1 MPQTEGAPG
10 AAAGP
15 GGPPPKR
22 RVVRRLALGLLVLL
36 VTAIALLLLV
46 ELRIPVDGLRPAVE
60 RHAQDATG
68 LDVKVEGPLYL
79 VTGRRPGAELHGLVV
94 SGEIEQRS
102 VEILRLGV
110 ARAEIEWWA
119 LLSREVRA
127 RELRAA
133 DVTLWFDAPALTVLA
148 RAERRESARAS
159 AATPFGWRFVD
170 VARAEV
176 TRARVVTRW
185 RLLRQAGD
193 VLVDSLTLHAQ
204 AKDPMR
210 LEMRGSFLAAP
221 ARATLRIA
229 SLAELRGG
237 ATSTPIELQVALAD
251 ASVQVSGVFDLDAQ
265 RGEYRVA
272 LKGHGRF
279 LERLLPGFRAALG
292 DVEDISIAGRL
303 RTSPDEY
310 AVEDLSLAA
319 GRTQARG
326 ELRER
331 RVNGRFR
338 TEGQLAFETLDLRPW
353 LPLFA
358 APERGTSGT
367 QDALEAVRALQAR
380 TDLDLK
386 LSAARLSWAQREA
399 DDAEIAVRLSE
410 TAAELD
416 AHARLLAGAGT
427 LAARLDTAGQEA
439 GLQIEAT
446 ADGIALAA
454 VHPGIA
460 EAGVGGLVQ
469 TAKLRASGHG
479 ASVAALV
486 ESLEGELELHG
497 VEASWTPVKDAAAT
511 RFKIDRAT
519 LVATRDALQGS
530 FAAAIDDA
538 KIALKLSSAR
548 SAVKTGQ
555 REVDSAFELGIT
567 RSGVRG
573 VRLAAAG
580 ELSLGPQG
588 WAVGVTQASLGQ
600 SRGSLSAKGAWTS
613 GEPLTL
619 RAAFERFDVAALDFF
634 DLESRQRRRARLR
647 WEDRRVLPSEVSFPA
662 ADFEFSSKRLD
673 APALRFEA
681 VRLAGRT
688 RGGRLEAARYELRG
702 EGGAMRG
709 ELSAD
714 LRGRDPQMTLALEAT
729 AFDLRSGL
737 AQLGVDVERAKAQRL
752 DATLELRGAR
762 LQQAVAQSTLRLS
775 AQGLAVTAR
784 GPLDARRALAFDGRL
799 EASSIKGELLATAS
813 GTLDRRS
820 FRATSRGPKLATLL
834 DGAERVPLDIELNVD
849 DSAVSLRGDV
859 AKGPRADLAVRV
871 SAKRADTLFA
881 LGGLQ
886 FDAQGA
892 LSASAQ
898 LQLTPPARTAL
909 EQLELRIGE
918 TALRGRAVADWSAAR
933 PSVEARL
940 VGPVLRMQDLGLRV
954 LEDVEGAVKSEKTGA
969 QQGVAARW
977 LDSLRRYDA
986 TLDLQ
991 AERLYGAGEMLGSLQ
1006 MSARLRGGRLQ
1017 LRPLAIRY
1025 AASAFRAEGL
1035 IDATATTPAYA
1046 LHAELR
1052 NFDLTPLLRS
1062 FKVSAAG
1069 TASFDARAVL
1079 RSRGVGREAIS
1090 NLSGTLD
1097 VASYGRGIGS
1107 GVIELMGVSLFG
1119 TVLNTLDRER
1129 TSKINCAVG
1138 VFDVAGGVMKS
1149 RALFVDTTRLRIMGN
1164 LDVDLN
1170 TETLDGGLRPHPK
1183 NPRLFN
1189 VPTPVSIAGTLQD
1202 PKVSLASSTLPE
1214 LLIRYS
1220 NPYTMFLGTL
1230 METESA
1236 AEDGSDD
1243 CRAAYKRI
1251 ESSRPEVEQEI
1262 RKLFKFLP

>member
-1 MPQTEGAPG
+1 
-10 AAAGP
+10 
-15 GGPPPKR
+15 
-22 RVVRRLALGLLVLL
+22 LALGLFALL
-36 VTAIALLLLV
+36 ATAIALPLLV
-46 ELRIPVDGLRPAVE
+46 ELRIPVDGLRALIE
-60 RHAQDATG
+60 RHAREATG

-79 VTGRRPGAELHGLVV
+79 VTGREPGAELHGLVV
-94 SGEIEQRS
+94 SGEIEQRP
-102 VEILRLGV
+102 VKILRLGT
-110 ARAEIEWWA
+110 ARAAIEWWA
-119 LLSREVRA
+119 LLSREVRT

-133 DVTLWFDAPALTVLA
+133 DLTLWVDAPALTAIA
-148 RAERRESARAS
+148 RAERRERERAP
-159 AATPFGWRFVD
+159 AATPSGWRFVD
-170 VARAEV
+170 VARVEV

-193 VLVDSLTLHAQ
+193 VLIDSLTLHAQ

-210 LEMRGSFLAAP
+210 LEMRGSFLSAP
-221 ARATLRIA
+221 ARGTLRIA
-229 SLAELRGG
+229 SLAALRGG

-251 ASVQVSGVFDLDAQ
+251 ASVEASGAFDLDAQ

-272 LKGHGRF
+272 FRGHGRF

-292 DVEDISIAGRL
+292 DVEDISIDGRL

-310 AVEDLSLAA
+310 AVEDLSVAA
-319 GRTQARG
+319 GHTQARG

-338 TEGQLAFETLDLRPW
+338 TDGHLAFETLDLRPW

-358 APERGTSGT
+358 APSRRTSAP
-367 QDALEAVRALQAR
+367 QDALEALRALQAR
-380 TDLDLK
+380 TDVEFK
-386 LSAARLSWAQREA
+386 LSTKRLNWREREA
-399 DDAEIAVRLSE
+399 DDVELAVQIGE
-410 TAAELD
+410 TTAALD

-427 LAARLDTAGQEA
+427 LAARLDTAAQEA

-446 ADGIALAA
+446 ADGIALGA

-469 TAKLRASGHG
+469 KAKLRASGHG

-548 SAVKTGQ
+548 AAVETGQ
-555 REVDSAFELGIT
+555 REMDSAFELGIT

-600 SRGSLSAKGAWTS
+600 SRGSLSARGTWTS

-634 DLESRQRRRARLR
+634 DFESRQRRRARVR
-647 WEDRRVLPSEVSFPA
+647 WEDRRVLPSAVSFPA

-714 LRGRDPQMTLALEAT
+714 LRGRDPRMTLALAAT

-762 LQQAVAQSTLRLS
+762 LKQAVAQSTLRLS

-784 GPLDARRALAFDGRL
+784 GPLDARRALAFDGQL
-799 EASSIKGELLATAS
+799 EASSVKGELLATAS

-834 DGAERVPLDIELNVD
+834 AGAERVPLDIELNVD

-859 AKGPRADLAVRV
+859 GKGPRADLAVRV

-886 FDAQGA
+886 FDVQGA
-892 LSASAQ
+892 LAASAQ

-918 TALRGRAVADWSAAR
+918 SALRGRAVADWSAAR
-933 PSVEARL
+933 PSVQARL
-940 VGPVLRMQDLGLRV
+940 AGPVLRLQDLGLRL
-954 LEDVEGAVKSEKTGA
+954 LEDVEGAANVEKVGARETGA
-969 QQGVAARW
+969 TRW
-977 LDSLRRYDA
+977 LEQLRRYDA

-991 AERLYGAGEMLGSLQ
+991 AERLYGAGELLGSLQ
-1006 MSARLRGGRLQ
+1006 LSARLRGGRLQ

-1025 AASAFRAEGL
+1025 ATSAFRAEGL
-1035 IDATATTPAYA
+1035 IDATSTAPLYA

-1062 FKVSAAG
+1062 FEVSASG

-1079 RSRGVGREAIS
+1079 HSHGVADEVIG
-1090 NLSGTLD
+1090 NLGGSLD
-1097 VASYGRGIGS
+1097 VASYGRGVGS
-1107 GVIELMGVSLFG
+1107 GVIELMGTSLFG
-1119 TVLNTLDRER
+1119 LVLDTLDRER
-1129 TSKINCAVG
+1129 TSHVNCAVG
-1138 VFDVAGGVMKS
+1138 VFDIADGVMKS
-1149 RALFVDTTRLRIMGN
+1149 RALFIDTTRLRIMGN

-1170 TETLDGGLRPHPK
+1170 TENLDGALRPHPK

-1189 VPTPVSIAGTLQD
+1189 VPTPVSISGTLAD
-1202 PKVSLASSTLPE
+1202 PKVSLASSMLPE

-1230 METESA
+1230 METEGA
-1236 AEDGSDD
+1236 AKDGSDD
-1243 CRAAYKRI
+1243 CRAAYKRV
-1251 ESSRPEVEQEI
+1251 EASRPEVEQEI